1 MLGLQ
6 NYERLIYRNACIVFS
21 PAIVF
26 CSSVNRRS
34 GKRSTALQDVITL
47 ASLSHAE
54 LPVRRACV
62 EY

>member
-6 NYERLIYRNACIVFS
+6 NSERPVYRNTCIVFN
-21 PAIVF
+21 PVILF
-26 CSSVNRRS
+26 CSSVNRRG
-34 GKRSTALQDVITL
+34 GKRSTALQDLITL
-47 ASLSHAE
+47 ASLSHVE